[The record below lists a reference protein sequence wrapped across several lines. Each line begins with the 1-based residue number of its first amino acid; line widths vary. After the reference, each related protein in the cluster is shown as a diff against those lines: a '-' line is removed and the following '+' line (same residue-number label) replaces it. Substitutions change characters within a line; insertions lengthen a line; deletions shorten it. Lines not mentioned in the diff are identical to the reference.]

1 MSLLSL
7 QLRPISISHYY
18 ISGDVTIQEGVAIAP
33 GVLIQADPDSCV
45 IIKTG
50 ACIGIG
56 AILHASNG
64 VLEIEEGANIGA
76 EVLLVGQ
83 ISIGRNACIGAASTI
98 LNYTV
103 ASGALVPPGSLV
115 GDLSRP
121 PAELQAEKLP
131 LEELQA
137 TDTVFH
143 PPAGSA
149 PTTQPPTATQDP
161 TPSLDSTLASH
172 SDPSTHPSTH
182 PSTQSLN
189 VYGQVYVN
197 QLLVKMFPHHPIH
210 PPSASSTPLP
220 NADDPWED

>member
-18 ISGDVTIQEGVAIAP
+18 VSGDVTIQEGVAIAP

-45 IIKTG
+45 VIKTG

-56 AILHASNG
+56 AILHASKG
-64 VLEIEEGANIGA
+64 ILEIGEGANIGA

-83 ISIGRNACIGAASTI
+83 VSIGRNACIGAASTI
-98 LNYTV
+98 LNSSV
-103 ASGALVPPGSLV
+103 ASGILIPSGSVV

-121 PAELQAEKLP
+121 PNAQESD
-131 LEELQA
+131 ELQA
-137 TDTVFH
+137 TETVFY
-143 PPAGSA
+143 PPAESA
-149 PTTQPPTATQDP
+149 PPESLSTNSNSTQSPE
-161 TPSLDSTLASH
+161 STLVNH
-172 SDPSTHPSTH
+172 SDPSA
-182 PSTQSLN
+182 QSLN

-197 QLLVKMFPHHPIH
+197 QLLVKMFPHHQISQ
-210 PPSASSTPLP
+210 PSASSTPLS

>member
-33 GVLIQADPDSCV
+33 GVLIQADPDSYV

-56 AILHASNG
+56 AILHASKG
-64 VLEIEEGANIGA
+64 ILEIGEGANIGA
-76 EVLLVGQ
+76 EALIVGQ
-83 ISIGRNACIGAASTI
+83 VSIGRNACIGAASTI
-98 LNYTV
+98 LNSSV
-103 ASGALVPPGSLV
+103 ASGTLIPSGSVV

-121 PAELQAEKLP
+121 PD
-131 LEELQA
+131 ELQA
-137 TDTVFH
+137 TETVFY
-143 PPAGSA
+143 PPAES
-149 PTTQPPTATQDP
+149 QPPTEPPPPKLDP
-161 TPSLDSTLASH
+161 AHSPESTLVNN
-172 SDPSTHPSTH
+172 SDPSA
-182 PSTQSLN
+182 QSLN

-197 QLLVKMFPHHPIH
+197 QLLVKMFPHHPINQ
-210 PPSASSTPLP
+210 PPTSSTQLS

>member
-18 ISGDVTIQEGVAIAP
+18 VSGDVTIQEGVAIAP

-45 IIKTG
+45 VIKTG

-56 AILHASNG
+56 AILHASKG
-64 VLEIEEGANIGA
+64 VLEIGEGANIGA

-83 ISIGRNACIGAASTI
+83 VSIGRNACVGAASTI
-98 LNYTV
+98 LNSSV
-103 ASGALVPPGSLV
+103 ASGILIPSGSVV

-121 PAELQAEKLP
+121 PDELQVD
-131 LEELQA
+131 ELQA
-137 TDTVFH
+137 TETVFY
-143 PPAGSA
+143 PPAESA
-149 PTTQPPTATQDP
+149 PPTEPPSPKTDP
-161 TPSLDSTLASH
+161 AQSPESTLVNNSDASA
-172 SDPSTHPSTH
+172 
-182 PSTQSLN
+182 QSLN

-197 QLLVKMFPHHPIH
+197 QLLVKMFPHHQVSQ
-210 PPSASSTPLP
+210 PPTSSTQLS

>member
-18 ISGDVTIQEGVAIAP
+18 VSGDVTIQEGVAIAP
-33 GVLIQADPDSCV
+33 GVLIQADPDSSV

-64 VLEIEEGANIGA
+64 VLEIGEGANIGA

-83 ISIGRNACIGAASTI
+83 VSVGRNACIGAASTI
-98 LNYTV
+98 LNSAI
-103 ASGALVPPGSLV
+103 ASGSLIPPGSVV
-115 GDLSRP
+115 GDSSRP
-121 PAELQAEKLP
+121 PD
-131 LEELQA
+131 ELQA
-137 TDTVFH
+137 TDPVVY

-149 PTTQPPTATQDP
+149 HTTE
-161 TPSLDSTLASH
+161 PSLTPPSQSSTSTLATH
-172 SDPSTHPSTH
+172 SDPSA
-182 PSTQSLN
+182 QSLN

-197 QLLVKMFPHHPIH
+197 QLLVKMFPHHAINQ
-210 PPSASSTPLP
+210 PSASSQLS
-220 NADDPWED
+220 NEDDPWED

>member
-18 ISGDVTIQEGVAIAP
+18 VSGDVTIQEGVAIAP
-33 GVLIQADPDSCV
+33 GVLIQADPDSSV

-64 VLEIEEGANIGA
+64 VLEIGEGANIGA

-83 ISIGRNACIGAASTI
+83 VSVGRNACIGAASTI
-98 LNYTV
+98 LNS
-103 ASGALVPPGSLV
+103 AIPSGSLIPPGSVV
-115 GDLSRP
+115 GDSSRP
-121 PAELQAEKLP
+121 PDELQV
-131 LEELQA
+131 
-137 TDTVFH
+137 TDTVVY

-149 PTTQPPTATQDP
+149 HTTE
-161 TPSLDSTLASH
+161 PSLAPKPSQSSTSTLATH
-172 SDPSTHPSTH
+172 SDPSA
-182 PSTQSLN
+182 QSLN

-197 QLLVKMFPHHPIH
+197 QLLVKMFPHHAINH
-210 PPSASSTPLP
+210 PSASSQLS
-220 NADDPWED
+220 NEDDPWED

>member
-18 ISGDVTIQEGVAIAP
+18 VSGDVTIQEGVAIAP
-33 GVLIQADPDSCV
+33 GVLIQADPDSSV

-64 VLEIEEGANIGA
+64 VLEIGEGANIGA

-83 ISIGRNACIGAASTI
+83 VSVGRNACIGSASTI
-98 LNYTV
+98 LNSAI
-103 ASGALVPPGSLV
+103 ASGSLIPPGSVV
-115 GDLSRP
+115 GDSSRP
-121 PAELQAEKLP
+121 PD
-131 LEELQA
+131 ELQA
-137 TDTVFH
+137 TDPVVY

-149 PTTQPPTATQDP
+149 HTTE
-161 TPSLDSTLASH
+161 PSLTPPSQSSTSTLATH
-172 SDPSTHPSTH
+172 SDPSA
-182 PSTQSLN
+182 QSLN

-197 QLLVKMFPHHPIH
+197 QLLVKMFPHHAINQ
-210 PPSASSTPLP
+210 PSASSQLS
-220 NADDPWED
+220 NEDDPWED